1 MISQY
6 PFRGETFGSFSLGS
20 AARLSE
26 FRLCRS
32 PKRELPIARLFR
44 SLTPRTVDTA
54 KCISC
59 MKCVSVCPTGARRIS
74 VVMNFLAT
82 QGLKKVCATRKE
94 NELYL

>member
-1 MISQY
+1 MKEAGQPLNAGKIA
-6 PFRGETFGSFSLGS
+6 E
-20 AARLSE
+20 LSGLDRKE
-26 FRLCRS
+26 
-32 PKRELPIARLFR
+32 
-44 SLTPRTVDTA
+44 VDAA

-59 MKCVSVCPTGARRIS
+59 MKCVSVCPTGTRRIG